1 MIIVFITCKNKE
13 EATTIAKSLLEKK
26 LVACA
31 KVTGDIHSMYFW
43 PPKSG
48 KIETSSEVLLLCETV
63 EEKWTEIEDE
73 VAKLSSYDTPSLFSL
88 PVSNVTLRYLSWLK
102 NELQ

>member
-48 KIETSSEVLLLCETV
+48 KIETVTEVLLLCETV
-63 EEKWTEIEDE
+63 EEKWGEIEKA
-73 VAKLSSYDTPSLFSL
+73 VLAISSYDTPSLFSL
-88 PVSNVTLRYLSWLK
+88 PVSNVSQKYLSWLK